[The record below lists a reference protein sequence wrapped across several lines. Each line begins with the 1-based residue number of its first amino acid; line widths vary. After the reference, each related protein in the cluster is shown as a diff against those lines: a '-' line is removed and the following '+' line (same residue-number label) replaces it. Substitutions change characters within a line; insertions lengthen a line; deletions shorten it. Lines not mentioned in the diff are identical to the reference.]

1 MKKSVLFFLILTSFL
16 NSCYVY
22 RTVEVKKG
30 EQLPPIQEQI
40 KPEQIY
46 IIDVENKTYK
56 VKAIKWENDSL
67 VAYTNIKK
75 EVKKNFSSHQITNV
89 RERKFSDTRS
99 NTLTVIAYASIG
111 LGIFFLLK

>member
-1 MKKSVLFFLILTSFL
+1 MKKSILIFLILTSFL

-22 RTVEVKKG
+22 RSVEAKKG
-30 EQLPPIQEQI
+30 EQLPPIQQQI

-46 IIDVENKTYK
+46 KIDVDNKTYK
-56 VKAIKWENDSL
+56 IKAVKWDGDSL

-75 EVKKNFSSHQITNV
+75 EVKKNFSSNQITNV
-89 RERKFSDTRS
+89 REQKFSETRS
-99 NTLTVIAYASIG
+99 NTLTVIAYAGIG